1 MMKRAAP
8 AAIALALTLVLPGC
22 ARLPRETAAPT
33 VPQTTYSEPTCPTT
47 VPTVPTVPP
56 TTAVTTEP
64 AAYAPEDF
72 VRVLD
77 LVPNAR
83 QLLYYGTEENFTGQV
98 IYDFSDAYLRYGTAC
113 KLAEA
118 ARELEELGLGLLIW
132 DAYRPVSAQAR
143 LFEAYPDPKYVSKPG
158 VGNQNHCRGR
168 AVDLTLYDLQTG
180 EALVMPTGFDDF
192 SDLADRDYSDADEE
206 AAANAALLEQ
216 VLERHGFRGYRGEWW
231 HFNDT
236 DDYPI
241 EEVFEPTNS

>member
-1 MMKRAAP
+1 MKKAAT
-8 AAIALALTLVLPGC
+8 AAIALALTLALHGC

-56 TTAVTTEP
+56 ATAVTTEP
-64 AAYAPEDF
+64 VAYAPEDF

-180 EALVMPTGFDDF
+180 EELVMPTGFDDF
-192 SDLADRDYSDADEE
+192 SALADRNYSDCPET
-206 AAANAALLEQ
+206 AAENARLLEI
-216 VLERHGFRGYRGEWW
+216 VMKKHGFKPYSAEWW
-231 HFNDT
+231 HYTDT
-236 DDYPI
+236 ESYPV
-241 EEVFEPTNS
+241 EENFEPPVG